1 MKCETEKWF
10 DLKITLVFGFKDRRQ
25 SEGANFG
32 VFPKKGKYHFGALT
46 VRDFLA
52 FYKVS
57 FKPHEKASS

>member
-1 MKCETEKWF
+1 MVTHFIATKVLETISTKNN
-10 DLKITLVFGFKDRRQ
+10 VMPQ
-25 SEGANFG
+25 
-32 VFPKKGKYHFGALT
+32 KKTKYHFGALT